1 MKNNKAARRKAVMR
15 LCAFAMVHDDAIQA
29 IEESAILEIIKER
42 KYHGNGDITQ
52 FYEDCKQALLEDK
65 LQQQSIFVNID
76 NLDKQQICNELND
89 FIKIARADN
98 ALLDAERE
106 AFVLICKLFKVKQS
120 RMLWKKAL
128 ERYLDV
134 KDISQKPMLPLTD
147 YKSIKKIIDFY
158 RIKGPVVKGTRHVL
172 QMEYTKHNDLE
183 NFKEQLITRKAF
195 ILFCFVAFMLFVRFP
210 ILHVLIEAKLLT
222 TGVMHTLS
230 HMKIGGTV
238 LLIGIIIAMIVAI
251 ARRKK
256 NKKNSAEVSQAINS
270 ITWWVFGV
278 ALISGFI
285 YHEIWTLAMM
295 ISIEWLIF
303 MREKHQ
309 TEGHNH
315 TAMLIVLVVLAI
327 VADIALSVTEAY
339 LHFEPEQIG
348 QIIRFDPKIVSAP
361 IFLGCICFFFGKW
374 LENDNVKKQD
384 DLKEMETIVQCVD
397 KLAV

>member
-1 MKNNKAARRKAVMR
+1 MKNNKAAQRKAVMR
-15 LCAFAMVHDDAIQA
+15 LCAFAMVHDDVIQA
-29 IEESAILEIIKER
+29 TEESTILEIIKDR
-42 KYHGNGDITQ
+42 KYHGNGDVMQ
-52 FYEDCKQALLEDK
+52 FYEECKKALLEEE

-76 NLDKQQICNELND
+76 TLDLQQICNELND

-128 ERYLDV
+128 EKNLDV
-134 KDISQKPMLPLTD
+134 KDISQKPMLPLED

-158 RIKGPVVKGTRHVL
+158 HIKGPVVKGTRHVL

-183 NFKEQLITRKAF
+183 NFKEHLITRKSF

-222 TGVMHTLS
+222 TGVMHALS
-230 HMKIGGTV
+230 HMKIGGTAIIV
-238 LLIGIIIAMIVAI
+238 GIIIAMIVAI
-251 ARRKK
+251 LKRKK
-256 NKKNSAEVSQAINS
+256 NKKNTAEVSKALNN

-303 MREKHQ
+303 MREKHK
-309 TEGHNH
+309 TEEHNH

-339 LHFEPEQIG
+339 LYFEPEQIG

-374 LENDNVKKQD
+374 LENDNIKKQD
-384 DLKEMETIVQCVD
+384 DLKEMETIIHGVD
-397 KLAV
+397 NSIV